1 MKGGHF
7 IQTEELGRSFL
18 NEMSEENY
26 GSRTDGQN
34 TDSQHGQNMCNGKS
48 SMWGASH
55 GNHTQYAVIA

>member
-26 GSRTDGQN
+26 GSRTDGKN
-34 TDSQHGQNMCNGKS
+34 TDSHIDRICAMGKVQCGALLMGTTHNM
-48 SMWGASH
+48 
-55 GNHTQYAVIA
+55 Q